1 MVVRGAM
8 SSEDV
13 RTYEGIVCSSYRE
26 ACQARGLV
34 GDDTEWV
41 ALFDEAVWATAY
53 QLRNMFMAVVSYCDL
68 GNVRVIFD
76 TYILEVQTCKIDD
89 LTLKNNLLKEL
100 SYMFCSN
107 GLSLSTYDLPV
118 PSDNS
123 MIIP

>member
-1 MVVRGAM
+1 MLGPTKVLSVLHTVRRVKHVVW
-8 SSEDV
+8 
-13 RTYEGIVCSSYRE
+13 
-26 ACQARGLV
+26 LV
-34 GDDTEWV
+34 MTEWV
-41 ALFDEAVWATAY
+41 ALFDEAVVWATAY
-53 QLRNMFMAVVSYCDL
+53 QLRNMFMAVVGYCDL